1 MISSTAPHTVRYGAG
16 IPFQGGLLE
25 GCDMDS
31 SEFYRLRAGER
42 LHPPILFFG
51 VDPTTQDAPVG
62 SGAGWTVVPPLA
74 VQNPW
79 LVGGMFWLSRN
90 RLVGS

>member
-1 MISSTAPHTVRYGAG
+1 MISSTAPHSTVRYGAG

-51 VDPTTQDAPVG
+51 VDRRTQDAPVG
-62 SGAGWTVVPPLA
+62 SGAGWTVFRPLLFRA
-74 VQNPW
+74 
-79 LVGGMFWLSRN
+79 R
-90 RLVGS
+90 GSSEGCSG